1 MTDAYLD
8 ANVYNDIECGAVS
21 TDDIDALQAAL
32 KSGDLAVRAGLVDF
46 EESLGI

>member
-1 MTDAYLD
+1 MTYAYLD
-8 ANVYNDIECGAVS
+8 ANVYNDIERGAYPPTTS
-21 TDDIDALQAAL
+21 TPQAAL

>member
-8 ANVYNDIECGAVS
+8 ANVYNDIERGAVS
-21 TDDIDALQAAL
+21 TDDDALQAAL

-46 EESLGI
+46 EGSLGI

>member
-1 MTDAYLD
+1 MTYAYLD
-8 ANVYNDIECGAVS
+8 ANVYNDIERGAVS

-32 KSGDLAVRAGLVDF
+32 KSGDLAVRAGRVDF